1 MSERT
6 SDEHAP
12 LTEEELSAIA
22 LFPLPRLVLLPGTT
36 LPLHVFEAR
45 YRAMIADCMSEPRMC
60 LVVVQLRPG
69 HEASYEGRPP
79 IYRVGGAGRITACR
93 QNPDGTYDI
102 AVEAQ
107 SRVALTELPVDDK
120 PYRRA
125 QARVL
130 ADSFET
136 PPDRNELSAL
146 WSLAAQVTEL
156 VRKQRGVPVQ
166 LLGSASAAASPMI
179 DSIADQLIA
188 DPLLRQTL
196 LETQNLEARLALTK
210 AYLAKLHLALL
221 HASKDTPG
229 TLH

>member
-1 MSERT
+1 MTEL
-6 SDEHAP
+6 AP
-12 LTEEELSAIA
+12 LTDTELSAIA
-22 LFPLPRLVLLPGTT
+22 LFPLPRVVLLPGATM
-36 LPLHVFEAR
+36 PLHVFEPR
-45 YRAMIADCMSEPRMC
+45 YRTMIADCMSEPRMC

-69 HEASYEGRPP
+69 HEASYQRRPP
-79 IYRVGGAGRITACR
+79 IYGVGGAGRITACR

-102 AVEAQ
+102 AVEGQ
-107 SRVALTELPVDDK
+107 CRVALSELPDADR

-125 QARVL
+125 SAQVL
-130 ADSFET
+130 ADQIEGASL
-136 PPDRNELSAL
+136 DRSELSAL

-166 LLGSASAAASPMI
+166 LLGTASAPAARLV
-179 DSIADQLIA
+179 DGVADQLIA

-196 LETQNLEARLALTK
+196 LETQDVTARLALTK
-210 AYLAKLHLALL
+210 SYLAKLHLALL

>member
-1 MSERT
+1 MIELS
-6 SDEHAP
+6 
-12 LTEEELSAIA
+12 ELSADELSCIA
-22 LFPLPRLVLLPGTT
+22 LFPLPRVALFPGTSI
-36 LPLHVFEAR
+36 PLHVFEAR

-69 HEASYEGRPP
+69 HEAGYEGRPP
-79 IYRVGGAGRITACR
+79 IYDVAGAGRITACR

-102 AVEAQ
+102 AVDALC
-107 SRVALTELPVDDK
+107 RVLLSELPAADK

-125 QARVL
+125 RARVL
-130 ADSFET
+130 PDVNSGA

-166 LLGSASAAASPMI
+166 LLGSASAPPGRLV
-179 DSIADQLIA
+179 DCVADQLIA
-188 DPLLRQTL
+188 DPVLRQTL
-196 LETQNLEARLALTK
+196 LETSDVSARLSLTK